1 MDVYREIKK
10 DIFGDLYLPEN
21 KKIKYFILLFFCI
34 AVVVG
39 VLLGISDYTQ
49 RYNALGIIYPD
60 KGAYTISS
68 ERNGIISN
76 IKVTDGSHINKNDI
90 LFIVNSSHAS
100 RKYINNEESY
110 AQLLS
115 ENSNNIEINNEEE
128 TSAYKKQLELIDKEI
143 ESENNNLTSL
153 LTEKKLIDMSLN
165 ANQALYNKIKNAY
178 KNKIVTVMDKKNAQ
192 SQLMESVLQQSS
204 LQRVIYEKKEKII
217 DLKIQK
223 SALEEKLR
231 HSNSSRK
238 EKEINNMINNYNNT
252 EKNEYTQTSPV
263 QGIVASINKQ
273 EYSQVKE
280 GEYILSIIPD
290 SSKYNAIIFIPPE
303 IVGRIKLNSKITLHI
318 DSYPYQRFGLIFGKI
333 VHISK
338 IPLNIDNIYNKFN
351 VKVDIPSYIA
361 IAEIECNNIKLIPD
375 MTLKAGIPLE
385 TRPLLK
391 WLYTSF
397 FKNDTG
403 ISF

>member
-1 MDVYREIKK
+1 IKK

-49 RYNALGIIYPD
+49 RYNALGIIYPN

-204 LQRVIYEKKEKII
+204 LQ
-217 DLKIQK
+217 
-223 SALEEKLR
+223 
-231 HSNSSRK
+231 
-238 EKEINNMINNYNNT
+238 
-252 EKNEYTQTSPV
+252 
-263 QGIVASINKQ
+263 
-273 EYSQVKE
+273 
-280 GEYILSIIPD
+280 
-290 SSKYNAIIFIPPE
+290 
-303 IVGRIKLNSKITLHI
+303 
-318 DSYPYQRFGLIFGKI
+318 
-333 VHISK
+333 
-338 IPLNIDNIYNKFN
+338 
-351 VKVDIPSYIA
+351 
-361 IAEIECNNIKLIPD
+361 
-375 MTLKAGIPLE
+375 
-385 TRPLLK
+385 
-391 WLYTSF
+391 
-397 FKNDTG
+397 
-403 ISF
+403 